1 METARHEHGA
11 ENEPHPVIGE
21 RGQSPVEVLWRGV
34 AYYAS
39 ALMAGRR
46 SPVPRVPLNLCRHC
60 LGAALA
66 ATVAFAST
74 VAAQQPAS
82 VRPRLRA
89 TVTSAR
95 VHLDGKLDEPAWATA
110 DSITLTQVEPNEGAA
125 PSARTVVRVLVTAD
139 AVIIGVRADDPE
151 PDGIVSFARQR
162 DAALSNEDH
171 VKIVVDTYG
180 DGRSGYV
187 FAVNPSGARYDA
199 LVTAQGESEN
209 VNWDTIWE
217 AATARGP
224 QGWSAEILIPV
235 KSLMFR
241 EGLAEWGFNIQRR
254 IQRLQETD
262 RWAGAVQDAQITRVG
277 RAGLLTGVP
286 PFDLGIGLSVRPS
299 VTAGAEIPAP
309 GVGLRGHERTSLDAT
324 QRLGANTLAA
334 VTVNTDFAETEVDSR
349 RTNLTRFP
357 LFFPEKRTFFLQGA
371 DIFDFGLGT
380 GQDVIPFFSRRIG
393 LLNGQ
398 QVPLRVGGKVNGRL
412 GGTNFG
418 ALVTRTGGVDALA
431 PATSVGVL
439 RLKQNVLSESLVGMI
454 ATVGDPQGTSG
465 SWLVGPD
472 FTYQTSRFRGDKN
485 FVAGLWGM
493 AMGRRGAMGD
503 RGAWGG
509 KIDYPNDLLDM
520 GATYR
525 RIGDGFQPSLG
536 FVPRAG
542 VHMVNLS
549 VAYRP
554 RPVHPIGPLHVRQM
568 FYEFEPRYVAG
579 LDGVWQSYRV
589 FTAPLNWR
597 LESGDRFEFN
607 VVPVGER
614 LTAPFEIADAVVI
627 PEGVHRW
634 TRYRL
639 EGGLAAKRRFSG
651 QATWWFGSFYTGRL
665 SEMDVTASWKPSPL
679 IVVEFTGEHNVG
691 RLREGAFTQD
701 LIGTRLRVNVSPD
714 LQATSFVQ
722 YDTESQRVGTNTRLR
737 WTFLPAGELFL
748 VYNHNLRA
756 EDALT
761 GARRVT
767 FDSNQLLVKLQY
779 ALRY

>member
-1 METARHEHGA
+1 M
-11 ENEPHPVIGE
+11 
-21 RGQSPVEVLWRGV
+21 
-34 AYYAS
+34 
-39 ALMAGRR
+39 
-46 SPVPRVPLNLCRHC
+46 
-60 LGAALA
+60 
-66 ATVAFAST
+66 
-74 VAAQQPAS
+74 AAQQPAS

-89 TVTSAR
+89 SVTRAR
-95 VHLDGKLDEPAWATA
+95 VHLDGKLDDPAWATA

-125 PSARTVVRVLVTAD
+125 PSARTVVRVLVTAG
-139 AVIIGVRADDPE
+139 AVIIGIRADDAE
-151 PDGIVSFARQR
+151 PGGIVSFARQR

-209 VNWDTIWE
+209 VNWDAIWE

-241 EGLAEWGFNIQRR
+241 EGLTEWGFNIQRR

-262 RWAGAVQDAQITRVG
+262 RWAGAVQDAQIARVG

-299 VTAGAEIPAP
+299 VTTGAEIPAP

-398 QVPLRVGGKVNGRL
+398 QVPLDVGGKVNGRL

-418 ALVTRTGGVDALA
+418 ALVTRTGGVDGVA
-431 PATSVGVL
+431 PGTSVGVL
-439 RLKQNVLSESLVGMI
+439 RVQQNVLSESSLGMI

-465 SWLVGPD
+465 SWLAGPD

-485 FVAGLWGM
+485 FIAGLWGM
-493 AMGRRGAMGD
+493 AMDREGGVGD
-503 RGAWGG
+503 RGAWGA
-509 KIDYPNDLLDM
+509 KIDYPNDLWDM
-520 GATYR
+520 AATYK

-542 VHMVNLS
+542 VHMASLS

-554 RPVHPIGPLHVRQM
+554 RPTHPIGSLHVRQM
-568 FYEFEPRYVAG
+568 FYEFEPQYVAG

-614 LTAPFEIADAVVI
+614 LTAPFKIADAVVI
-627 PEGVHRW
+627 PAGVHRW

-665 SEMDVTASWKPSPL
+665 NEMDVTASWNPTPL
-679 IVVEFTGEHNVG
+679 IAVEFTGEHTVG

-701 LIGTRLRVNVSPD
+701 LIGTRLRVNVSSD

-722 YDTESQRVGTNTRLR
+722 YDTESRTVGTNTRLR

-748 VYNHNLRA
+748 VYNHNLRT